1 MFPGYASRLYNEMKA
16 LYKKKTLKIE
26 PTKSDNGPKTLKIE
40 PTKSDN
46 GPKTLKNKSTK
57 SDKGE
62 KILKIKP
69 AKSDNGEKTS
79 KNKSTKSD
87 NGEKTSKSKSAES
100 DGGEK
105 TSKKNK
111 VINIIDS
118 SRRKYSVFIGATV
131 LAQTLNNEKG
141 ENSGYWITK
150 QDWEEVGP
158 DIVLKKCQNI
168 MA

>member
-1 MFPGYASRLYNEMKA
+1 MNLLSYLVEVLCFQGYASRLYNEMED
-16 LYKKKTLKIE
+16 LYKEKTLKIE
-26 PTKSDNGPKTLKIE
+26 PTKSDNGPKT
-40 PTKSDN
+40 
-46 GPKTLKNKSTK
+46 
-57 SDKGE
+57 
-62 KILKIKP
+62 
-69 AKSDNGEKTS
+69 S

-87 NGEKTSKSKSAES
+87 NGPKTSKSKSTKS
-100 DGGEK
+100 DNGDK

-111 VINIIDS
+111 VITIIDS
-118 SRRKYSVFIGATV
+118 ARRKYSVFIGATV
-131 LAQTLNNEKG
+131 LAQTYNSEKG